1 MKLQLAL
8 DGLKTKTAID
18 LVNATEKYIDIIEIG
33 TPLIKHEGVQ
43 VLKKM
48 RSAFPDKDILV
59 DLKTMDV
66 GQYEADF
73 CFDLG
78 ADIVTVLGVAHIE
91 TIKGSL
97 KSANKHGKKIMV
109 DLINHPNKQL
119 CVEHLNALGVH
130 LIGIHSGIDQQ
141 NIGMHPLDT
150 LKAIQPYTTIP
161 LCIAGGIKLSNI
173 DNIIKAQPHTLIVG
187 GEITSS
193 KHPEATAKT
202 IKEMMQCM

>member
-8 DGLKTKTAID
+8 DGLSTKTAIE
-18 LVNATEKYIDIIEIG
+18 LAHATSEYIDTIEIG
-33 TPLIKHEGVQ
+33 TPLIKHKGVQ

-48 RSAFPDKDILV
+48 RSEFPDKAILV

-66 GQYEADF
+66 GQYEADVY
-73 CFDLG
+73 FDLG
-78 ADIVTVLGVAHIE
+78 ADIVTVLGVAPIE

-97 KSANKHGKKIMV
+97 KSANKHGKKVMV

-130 LIGIHSGIDQQ
+130 LIGIYSGIDQQ
-141 NIGMHPLDT
+141 NIGMHSLDA
-150 LKAIQPYTTIP
+150 LKAIQPHTTIP
-161 LCIAGGIKLSNI
+161 LCIAGGIKRSNL
-173 DNIIKAQPHTLIVG
+173 DNIIKAQPHTIIVG

-193 KHPEATAKT
+193 QHPEATART
-202 IKEMMQCM
+202 IKEMMQCK